1 MEQVII
7 AIVIIVLGVFVF
19 HFYPFERGN
28 IMKLVMSAIF
38 VILTAI
44 CKRLSIMIPLF
55 GTESLKIGFEYI
67 PLMLAGYFLSPSY
80 CFLIGLSSDL
90 IGLIITPTGFPFFG
104 FTLGTILVCVIP
116 SLVKQNTK
124 VLSPKTIQN
133 MVTIL
138 IILLGILGSV
148 YIWFLDEL
156 TISSTVY
163 TLNLTYKCGIIAL
176 CILLCVIFITII
188 YFIKKRINEKE
199 SKTFSIWILSVV
211 LVEMICTLC
220 LTPLWL
226 QIMYGIPFLI
236 SFCIRVIKECAVLP
250 IEIFLGYSLIK
261 ILEKVFKHQL
271 S

>member
-7 AIVIIVLGVFVF
+7 SIVIIVLGVYVF

-28 IMKLVMSAIF
+28 IMKLVMAAIF

-80 CFLIGLSSDL
+80 CFIIGLSSDL

-124 VLSPKTIQN
+124 IFSPQTIQN

-138 IILLGILGSV
+138 IVLLGLLGTIYV
-148 YIWFLDEL
+148 WFLDEL

-163 TLNLTYKCGIIAL
+163 TLNFTYKIGIIII
-176 CILLCVIFITII
+176 CILLCIIFISII
-188 YFIKKRINEKE
+188 HFIKKTINEKE

-226 QIMYGIPFLI
+226 QIMYGIPFLV

-250 IEIFLGYSLIK
+250 IEIFVGYTLIK
-261 ILEKVFKHQL
+261 LLEKVFKHQL

>member
-1 MEQVII
+1 
-7 AIVIIVLGVFVF
+7 
-19 HFYPFERGN
+19 
-28 IMKLVMSAIF
+28 MKLVMSAIF

-80 CFLIGLSSDL
+80 SFLIGLSSDL

-104 FTLGTILVCVIP
+104 FTLGTILVSVIP

-133 MVTIL
+133 MVTIS
-138 IILLGILGSV
+138 ISLLGILGSV

-176 CILLCVIFITII
+176 CILLCVTFITII